1 MKYEHKVKF
10 IENEVHKSMSR
21 LCWDDARNPK
31 NGDHDLENWIH
42 VARTLKERRQTAEED
57 VELRKDACPRWRRVL
72 EDYVVHEGCKIRDDV
87 VQLLARYSLCLV
99 HTLHEYVHII
109 CISLPYPFSEHLPI
123 FWILFTYH
131 LHIINISFAY
141 HLHIIS
147 IPIIITST
155 YRLNTIYISFTYH
168 LHIIYILFAYL

>member
-42 VARTLKERRQTAEED
+42 VARALKERRQTAEED
-57 VELRKDACPRWRRVL
+57 VELRQDACPRWRRVL

-109 CISLPYPFSEHLPI
+109 CISLPYPFLEHLPI
-123 FWILFTYH
+123 FRILFTYH

-141 HLHIIS
+141 NFHTHYHNINLSFKYYLHIF
-147 IPIIITST
+147 
-155 YRLNTIYISFTYH
+155 YISFAYH
-168 LHIIYILFAYL
+168 